1 MTLWKI
7 TTALASAALFAAG
20 CTFTEEALWP
30 SLTGEEPSG
39 GSAQEAAAPAPAAL
53 PAPARP
59 PVQQAQRPASVP
71 RAAPQ
76 AAPPPTGGETG
87 TSVGKKIGDLGVELD
102 RLRGSISQHNSMLQ
116 ELRSTVVQDSQRYHG
131 TVAAINAR
139 LQVGTTPGNPVLV
152 QQFTAAQSEL
162 DRVATS
168 IGGLNRLAAAV
179 DADSTLSAF
188 LSESTHA
195 AFTLTGAVDEDHR
208 RLAILEDEVN
218 RTVVLVDRLMNEVAD
233 DVRRQTQYVA
243 TERSNLNLLSTGIK
257 VGEIYGASLVNRA
270 VTAAGA
276 SAPTGPLLASA
287 DISGRRPLV
296 LIRFDRPDVPFQQ
309 ALYNA
314 VSRALERR
322 PNASFDL
329 LAVAPAV
336 GTRGQVALNTT
347 KARQEAGGVLRA
359 LIEMGLPPSRVAM
372 SASISAAATTN
383 EVHLYIR

>member
-1 MTLWKI
+1 MTLWKFS
-7 TTALASAALFAAG
+7 TALASVALFAAG

-30 SLTGEEPSG
+30 SLTGEDPAGASV
-39 GSAQEAAAPAPAAL
+39 QEGAPASAAL

-59 PVQQAQRPASVP
+59 PVQQAQRPGPAP
-71 RAAPQ
+71 RAARQ
-76 AAPPPTGGETG
+76 AAPMPAGGETG
-87 TSVGKKIGDLGVELD
+87 TSVGKKIGDLRAELA
-102 RLRGSISQHNSMLQ
+102 RLHGSISQHNFMLQ
-116 ELRSTVVQDSQRYHG
+116 ELRSTIVQDSQRYHG
-131 TVAAINAR
+131 TVAAVNAR

-152 QQFTAAQSEL
+152 QQFAAAQGEL

-208 RLAILEDEVN
+208 QLAILEDEVN

-270 VTAAGA
+270 MTAAGA

-287 DISGRRPLV
+287 DITGRRPLV
-296 LIRFDRPDVPFQQ
+296 LIRFDRADVPFQQ

-329 LAVAPAV
+329 LAVAPSI
-336 GTRGQVALNTT
+336 GTRGQVASNTT
-347 KARQEAGGVLRA
+347 KARQEAEAVLRA
-359 LIEMGLPPSRVAM
+359 LVEMGLPPSRVAM
-372 SASISAAATTN
+372 SASVSTVATTN

>member
-7 TTALASAALFAAG
+7 STALASAAVFAAG
-20 CTFTEEALWP
+20 CSFTEDALWP
-30 SLTGEEPSG
+30 SLTGEDPSG
-39 GSAQEAAAPAPAAL
+39 APVQEAAPAPAAL
-53 PAPARP
+53 PAPARA
-59 PVQQAQRPASVP
+59 PVQQAQRPVP
-71 RAAPQ
+71 AAP
-76 AAPPPTGGETG
+76 AAPLPAGGETG
-87 TSVGKKIGDLGVELD
+87 TSVGKKIGDLGAELD
-102 RLRGSISQHNSMLQ
+102 RLRGSISQHNSLLQ
-116 ELRSTVVQDSQRYHG
+116 ELRATVVQDSQRYHG

-139 LQVGTTPGNPVLV
+139 LQVGTTRGNPVLV

-168 IGGLNRLAAAV
+168 IGGLNRLSSAV

-195 AFTLTGAVDEDHR
+195 AFMLTGAVDEDHR
-208 RLAILEDEVN
+208 QLAILEDEVN

-270 VTAAGA
+270 MTAAGA
-276 SAPTGPLLASA
+276 SAPTGPLVASA
-287 DISGRRPLV
+287 DLTGRRPLV
-296 LIRFDRPDVPFQQ
+296 LIRFDQPDVPYQQ

-329 LAVAPAV
+329 LAVSPSA
-336 GTRGQVALNTT
+336 GTRGQVASSTT
-347 KARQEAGGVLRA
+347 KARQEAEAVLRA
-359 LIEMGLPPSRVAM
+359 LVEMGLPPSRVAM

>member
-7 TTALASAALFAAG
+7 STALASAAVFAAG
-20 CTFTEEALWP
+20 CSFTEDALWP
-30 SLTGEEPSG
+30 SLTGEDPSG
-39 GSAQEAAAPAPAAL
+39 APVQEAAPAPAAL
-53 PAPARP
+53 PAPARA
-59 PVQQAQRPASVP
+59 PVQQAQRPVP
-71 RAAPQ
+71 AAP
-76 AAPPPTGGETG
+76 AAPLPAGGETG
-87 TSVGKKIGDLGVELD
+87 TSVGKKIGDLGAELD
-102 RLRGSISQHNSMLQ
+102 RLRGSISQHNSLLQ
-116 ELRSTVVQDSQRYHG
+116 ELRATVVQDSQRYHG

-139 LQVGTTPGNPVLV
+139 LQVGTTRGNPVLV

-168 IGGLNRLAAAV
+168 IGGLNRLSSAV

-195 AFTLTGAVDEDHR
+195 AFMLTGAVDEDHR
-208 RLAILEDEVN
+208 QLAILEDEVN

-270 VTAAGA
+270 MTAAGA
-276 SAPTGPLLASA
+276 SAPTGPLVASA
-287 DISGRRPLV
+287 DITGRRPLV
-296 LIRFDRPDVPFQQ
+296 LIRFDQPDVPYQQ

-329 LAVAPAV
+329 LAVAPSA
-336 GTRGQVALNTT
+336 GTRGQVASSTT
-347 KARQEAGGVLRA
+347 KARQEAEAVLRA
-359 LIEMGLPPSRVAM
+359 LVEMGLPPSRVAM